1 MEKTIASLWHSKN
14 YTLMVPAPDQLVC
27 LPANMTSIHPQF
39 QEIPKDVIP
48 PGLEQRAAT
57 ANQAA
62 AMVFPEVAQRFDF
75 KDTETELEKAPDAIT
90 IRSNSEDRA
99 KAALTVLQDK
109 LVKRKVSLRFTDP
122 GKPEKTAKGGAR
134 IVVKIKEGIEVDKA
148 RAIVQT
154 IKDSK
159 LKVQASIQESQ
170 VRVSGKNKDDL
181 QSVIAA
187 VRAHDFGVELQFTN
201 RRD

>member
-1 MEKTIASLWHSKN
+1 MPSFDIVSQVQHNEVDNA
-14 YTLMVPAPDQLVC
+14 
-27 LPANMTSIHPQF
+27 F
-39 QEIPKDVIP
+39 
-48 PGLEQRAAT
+48 
-57 ANQAA
+57 NQASK
-62 AMVFPEVAQRFDF
+62 EIAQRFDF

-154 IKDSK
+154 IKDAK